1 MSQRDLEGW
10 TIAFDLDGTLVDS
23 APDLIGT
30 LNRLLVAEG
39 LPPRPLEAAR
49 HLVGHGAMA
58 LLKNGFAEA
67 GAEWNDEGGKVLVW
81 AMRRWVV
88 AVEKRTCPV
97 AALGMALSERGLM
110 PTLAPFHRVMGLLAT
125 HARQDLP
132 FSPFCSPHVS
142 EGEAVLLAVI
152 SNCRG
157 PRAHTLETTLFLLVG
172 EEGRASMH
180 DAILQLGEALDRA
193 GMLPAVPAP
202 LASRAS
208 PD

>member
-1 MSQRDLEGW
+1 MAFRRRRHCRELW
-10 TIAFDLDGTLVDS
+10 ICAFDYCECFALPFIVS
-23 APDLIGT
+23 E
-30 LNRLLVAEG
+30 NR
-39 LPPRPLEAAR
+39 
-49 HLVGHGAMA
+49 
-58 LLKNGFAEA
+58 FAEQMPMYSYLDRPIA
-67 GAEWNDEGGKVLVW
+67 SLDEGGKVLVW

-110 PTLAPFHRVMGLLAT
+110 PALAPFHRVMGLLAT

-202 LASRAS
+202 LATVWVNG
-208 PD
+208 